1 MHDTRV
7 SIYIHISSQETL
19 LILGNYAQYEGISET
34 GEGHLP
40 KPLMKMM
47 KNLCL
52 SERRPWNFK
61 FSYWIRVFGSKRGER
76 NGESFKLNTS

>member
-52 SERRPWNFK
+52 SERRP
-61 FSYWIRVFGSKRGER
+61 
-76 NGESFKLNTS
+76 